1 MTPIYRKFWVWLT
14 NGSGQRDTGRMAF
27 GAAAAVLLAA
37 CGHSDVGPWKEEV
50 KLSDGRVIV
59 VERFE
64 TLEVKQ
70 PIGDPGSAFLEKAQ
84 VKIVSPPELASIPE
98 LVMRYRPVI
107 LDYDAANKF
116 WFAIGVN
123 DRACD
128 AFDEGHMD
136 PTGHANLH
144 PNFEFRLIDGAW
156 RNVEIGPERLG
167 LSANL
172 LIMRTTIEQFDVLP
186 LSEKARLDSDNGIPK
201 SYRQIVPL
209 IACR

>member
-1 MTPIYRKFWVWLT
+1 MVPINRKFWQWLK
-14 NGSGQRDTGRMAF
+14 SGDAQRDIAHITL
-27 GAAAAVLLAA
+27 GAVATTLLAA
-37 CGHSDVGPWKEEV
+37 CGRSDVGPWKEEV

-64 TLEVKQ
+64 TLEVKT
-70 PIGDPGSAFLEKAQ
+70 PIGDPGSAFIEEARIK
-84 VKIVSPPELASIPE
+84 VVSPIELRSIPE

-107 LDYDAANKF
+107 FDYDAANDL

-123 DRACD
+123 DRACW

-136 PTGHANLH
+136 PTGRANLH

-156 RNVEIGPERLG
+156 QSVEIGPERLG

-172 LIMRTTIEQFDVLP
+172 LIQRTTIEQFDVLP
-186 LSEKARLDSDNGIPK
+186 LSEKARVDSDRIPHK
-201 SYRQIVPL
+201 YRQIVPL
-209 IACR
+209 VAC